1 MDEYQILAL
10 LSKIEPGDA
19 DLHRIKIMLAE
30 TLSEV
35 SDRLND
41 DQMRRLLICSAY
53 LYHRANCTSQEI
65 DAIDRHEAM
74 RSRMQMN

>member
-1 MDEYQILAL
+1 MDEYQIMAL
-10 LSKIEPGDA
+10 LSEIEPGKA
-19 DLHRIKIMLAE
+19 DLQHIKLMLAE

-35 SDRLND
+35 SERLTD
-41 DQMRRLLICSAY
+41 DQMKRLLICSAF
-53 LYHRANCTSQEI
+53 LYHRANSSYQEI